1 MFPNGNV
8 HVEVISLETFR
19 TKRNSLTQTD
29 LRGKE
34 VYYLMREAGQGAGL
48 VDSVTQR
55 QWYRFYSCL
64 SSFCHCW
71 PQGPFHLRLV
81 LAFCRMV
88 TVVTD
93 MSLQAGQY
101 LRHGK
106 LIPPSRFFSWRV
118 WKHYPEESTNT
129 CLFFSWITIG
139 LYAPSLHQ
147 SLARGQYQDSVS
159 KKEVCVW
166 KWGGQ

>member
-55 QWYRFYSCL
+55 Q
-64 SSFCHCW
+64 
-71 PQGPFHLRLV
+71 
-81 LAFCRMV
+81 
-88 TVVTD
+88 
-93 MSLQAGQY
+93 
-101 LRHGK
+101 
-106 LIPPSRFFSWRV
+106 
-118 WKHYPEESTNT
+118 
-129 CLFFSWITIG
+129 
-139 LYAPSLHQ
+139 
-147 SLARGQYQDSVS
+147 
-159 KKEVCVW
+159 
-166 KWGGQ
+166 